1 MMADFTISPATEA
14 DGTLTFEGVGIKGD
28 KGDPFTYEDF
38 TEEQLAALKGEKG
51 DPFTYED
58 FTEEQLAALKGDTS
72 SDASVTKANV
82 VSALGYTPA
91 NSTDIPTKTSQLT
104 NDSNFITKTTAPVQS
119 VNGKTGAVQIGAVL
133 YSSQNLADYQKKQ
146 ARENISAAEYAYVY
160 VDSDD
165 TVYEYCDIHDSGLSF
180 WEPMSARSVYYRY
193 IEAVPMVK
201 YRPKGEEILYTA
213 PVVWTWYDSDARQID
228 VTGIQAVK
236 IFFYD
241 HDGQFRSIKLIQQ
254 EEIE

>member
-28 KGDPFTYEDF
+28 
-38 TEEQLAALKGEKG
+38 KG

-104 NDSNFITKTTAPVQS
+104 NDSNFITKTTAPVRS
-119 VNGKTGAVQIGAVL
+119 VNGLTGAVQIDAVL
-133 YSSQNLADYQKKQ
+133 YSYQHLSDYQKQ
-146 ARENISAAEYAYVY
+146 QVRENIGAMECAYVY
-160 VDSDD
+160 VDYDD
-165 TVYEYCDIHDSGLSF
+165 AVYEDCDTSGSELFFRS
-180 WEPMSARSVYYRY
+180 PMSARSAYYRY
-193 IEAVPMVK
+193 IEGVPMVK

-213 PVVWTWYDSDARQID
+213 PVIWTWYNSDGGQIS
-228 VTGIQAVK
+228 TGEIQAVK

-241 HDGQFRSIKLIQQ
+241 HEGQFRMIKLT
-254 EEIE
+254 

>member
-1 MMADFTISPATEA
+1 MAENFT
-14 DGTLTFEGVGIKGD
+14 LKFQGVGIKGD

-38 TEEQLAALKGEKG
+38 IEEQLAALKGEKG

-104 NDSNFITKTTAPVQS
+104 NDSNFITKTTAPVRS
-119 VNGKTGAVQIGAVL
+119 VNGKAGAVQIDAVL
-133 YSSQNLADYQKKQ
+133 YSFQNLADYQKKQ

-180 WEPMSARSVYYRY
+180 WEPMTAASVLDRY
-193 IEAVPMVK
+193 LEGVPMVK
-201 YRPKGEEILYTA
+201 YCSQGGKILYTA
-213 PVVWTWYDSDARQID
+213 PAVWTWYDQNGGQTDA
-228 VTGIQAVK
+228 GEIQAVK

-241 HDGQFRSIKLIQQ
+241 HDGQFRMIKLMQQ

>member
-1 MMADFTISPATEA
+1 MAENFT
-14 DGTLTFEGVGIKGD
+14 LKFQGVGIKGD
-28 KGDPFTYEDF
+28 
-38 TEEQLAALKGEKG
+38 KG

-104 NDSNFITKTTAPVQS
+104 NDSNFITKTTAPVRS
-119 VNGKTGAVQIGAVL
+119 VNGKTGAVQIDAVL
-133 YSSQNLADYQKKQ
+133 YSSQNLADYQKQQ
-146 ARENISAAEYAYVY
+146 ARENIGAVGCAYLY
-160 VDSDD
+160 VDYDD
-165 TVYEYCDIHDSGLSF
+165 AVYEDCAIDSSGLLF
-180 WEPMSARSVYYRY
+180 MSLMTARDVYYRC
-193 IEAVPMVK
+193 IEGVPMVK

-213 PVVWTWYDSDARQID
+213 PVVWTWCDSDNGQID
-228 VTGIQAVK
+228 VSKIQAVK

-241 HDGQFRSIKLIQQ
+241 HEGQFRTIKLM
-254 EEIE
+254 